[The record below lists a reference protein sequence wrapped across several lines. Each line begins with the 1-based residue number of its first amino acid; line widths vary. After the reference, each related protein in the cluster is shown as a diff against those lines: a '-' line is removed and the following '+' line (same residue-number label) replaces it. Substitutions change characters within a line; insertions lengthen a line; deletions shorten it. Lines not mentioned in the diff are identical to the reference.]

1 MTLYNKMF
9 YIIDG
14 FDFSQNPKSTF
25 TKENGETIDFIQ
37 YYQEKYNVTINQV
50 NQPLIIA
57 LEKKTKK

>member
-37 YYQEKYNVTINQV
+37 YYQEKYNVTIN
-50 NQPLIIA
+50 
-57 LEKKTKK
+57 